1 MTTTKTGMGI
11 FNLLASCERLGSQV
25 TSNDVPADYV
35 LNMLDVKAI
44 QNGSMP
50 LLSVLEPMDSTYS
63 SIRPLASRNIESL
76 GFAQCSFSQVRS
88 GKNAACTAETGSDR
102 WIKITPEF
110 VSWLED
116 RERTARVGTN
126 DVQSLQKRY
135 EEKADKFSRDYYSL
149 VAAQKQMM
157 TTDEKKEF
165 QEYINLKSN
174 REFLDRLL
182 YFHPTIVEKKL
193 TPESV
198 QCGEIINNDNNHRR
212 CSRPH
217 AENSVYCTQHRK
229 IRLRKDRR
237 K

>member
-1 MTTTKTGMGI
+1 MGI

-44 QNGSMP
+44 QNGSTP

-63 SIRPLASRNIESL
+63 SIRPLASRNIKSL

-110 VSWLED
+110 ISWLED
-116 RERTARVGTN
+116 RERTARVGTSE
-126 DVQSLQKRY
+126 VQSLQTMYK
-135 EEKADKFSRDYYSL
+135 EKASKFLEDYFSL
-149 VAAQKQMM
+149 VDAQLEMI
-157 TTDEKKEF
+157 TKKEGKALKKF
-165 QEYINLKSN
+165 LDLKST
-174 REFLDRLL
+174 RALIDRLV
-182 YFHPTIVEKKL
+182 YFRPTVEL
-193 TPESV
+193 TPDTVKCE
-198 QCGEIINNDNNHRR
+198 ELIENDNNQRR

-229 IRLRKDRR
+229 IRLRKDRML
-237 K
+237 